1 MSEIWVTAPTAI
13 EIESLKG
20 EYSGK
25 NIKWLSTGIGIV
37 NTALSLDRALQNNR
51 PDLIIQAGIAGSLN
65 AQFPPGSV
73 VQVQREIYADLGAE
87 SPSGFLDLK
96 TLGLVNF
103 TLNERQ
109 YFNTLDN
116 SNLLSTHLPIVTGMT
131 VNRVMGTAESITQ
144 AKALWNAD
152 IESMEGA
159 AFFQVCLQHAIPFA
173 EIRAI
178 SNWVEPRNREAWD
191 IPAALKQLR
200 AEIHTILTNLTG

>member
-20 EYSGK
+20 DFLGK
-25 NIKWLSTGIGIV
+25 NIRWLSTGIGIV
-37 NTALSLDRALQNNR
+37 NTALSLERALQNNR
-51 PDLIIQAGIAGSLN
+51 PDWIIQAGIAGSLN
-65 AQFPPGSV
+65 PQFPPGSV
-73 VQVQREIYADLGAE
+73 VQVQRELYADLGAE

-109 YFNTLDN
+109 YFNVLDN
-116 SNLLSTHLPIVTGMT
+116 PNLLPSHLPIVTGMT
-131 VNRVMGTAESITQ
+131 VNRVLGTAESISQ
-144 AKALWNAD
+144 SKALWNAD

-191 IPAALKQLR
+191 IPTALKRLR
-200 AEIHTILTNLTG
+200 EQIHVVLANSMS